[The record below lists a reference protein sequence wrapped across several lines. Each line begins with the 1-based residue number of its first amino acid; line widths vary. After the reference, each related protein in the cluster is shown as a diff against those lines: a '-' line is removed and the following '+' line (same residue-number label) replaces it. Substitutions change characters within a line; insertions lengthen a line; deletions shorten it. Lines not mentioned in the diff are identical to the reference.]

1 MNPADEQTHEQIGE
15 LFQELTKY
23 TPDHIPAGRQPSEEP
38 AAFKEYPAA
47 DAVIPL
53 AAAPP
58 DLQFNLWQA
67 LAHRRSRREFAAGAI
82 PFASLEALLW
92 AAQGV
97 TERSFGYLLRTAPS
111 AGALYPVETYLYA
124 HAVERLAQGIYHL
137 NIPRWAL
144 ERIRTGDASR
154 LLAHAALDQG
164 MVSRA
169 AVTFVWTAVVPR
181 CSWKYGQ
188 RAYRYIYLDAG
199 HIAENVALAAGAL
212 GLGCCAIA
220 ALYDGEVNKL
230 LGVDGREET
239 AIYMTTAGPA
249 IK

>member
-1 MNPADEQTHEQIGE
+1 MGPADEHRDEQIGE

-23 TPDHIPAGRQPSEEP
+23 TPDHIPAGRMPSEEP

-53 AAAPP
+53 ATVRP
-58 DLQFNLWQA
+58 DLEFNLWQA
-67 LAHRRSRREFAAGAI
+67 LEHRRSRREYADGAI
-82 PFASLEALLW
+82 PYATLEALLW

-97 TERSFGYLLRTAPS
+97 TARAFGYILRTAPS

-124 HAVERLAQGIYHL
+124 HAVERLARGIYHL

-144 ERIRTGDASR
+144 ERIRTGDAGR

-181 CSWKYGQ
+181 AAWKYGQ

-199 HIAENVALAAGAL
+199 HIAENVALAAEAL

-220 ALYDGEVNKL
+220 ALYDEEVNKL

-239 AIYMTTAGPA
+239 ALYMTTAGPA